1 VSNTWYSADPG
12 IYLRVGDV
20 FGVLW
25 VTKGWLE
32 IGLGDYN
39 ASNPSKVG
47 LRGGGQFETLRIV
60 IPEPNTLALLA
71 GGLGGLLCYA
81 WRKRN

>member
-1 VSNTWYSADPG
+1 VVQRRPG
-12 IYLRVGDV
+12 DLFAGGNV